1 MTTAATSLLGLALP
15 VSGELSGTWGDTVNN
30 SITSLLDEAV
40 AGTTT
45 LSTDADV
52 TLSAT
57 TLATNQARQAVIRL
71 TGVRTGVRTITAPA
85 QSKTYVVINNSTGI
99 FPTYIKGAGTA
110 VVGVAVQPGT
120 AALVAWNGA
129 DFAIISTMSSAGV
142 VPVLSGGTG
151 VTTSTGSGNNVLS
164 TSPTLVT
171 PILGTPTSGTLT
183 NATGLPLTTGV
194 TGTLPVANGGTG
206 ATAASGTGN
215 VVLATA
221 PTISNLTF
229 SGSATEQV
237 YALSGTTPGL
247 APANGTIQ
255 TWTLTG
261 NSTPTSSLTTGQSLT
276 LMIDDGTAYTI
287 TWPSVV
293 WKTNGGTAP
302 VLNTSGF
309 TAIQLWQVGAVLY
322 GARVGNN

>member
-30 SITSLLDEAV
+30 SITSLLDGAV

-45 LSTDADV
+45 LILDADV
-52 TLSAT
+52 TLSTT
-57 TLATNQARQAVIRL
+57 TLETNQARQAVLLL
-71 TGVRTGVRTITAPA
+71 TGARTGIRYVTAPA
-85 QSKTYVVINNSTGI
+85 QSKMYVVINSTSGG
-99 FPTYIKGAGTA
+99 FPTYIRGAGPTT
-110 VVGVAVQPGT
+110 GVSINAGT
-120 AALVAWNGA
+120 AALVAWNGS
-129 DFAIISTMSSAGV
+129 DFAVVSTMSSAGV
-142 VPVLSGGTG
+142 VPVLNGGTG
-151 VTTSTGSGNNVLS
+151 VTTSTGSGSNVLS

-171 PILGTPTSGTLT
+171 PILGTPTSVTLT
-183 NATGLPLTTGV
+183 NATGLPLATGV

-221 PTISNLTF
+221 PTIANLTF
-229 SGSATEQV
+229 TGSATEQV
-237 YALSGTTPGL
+237 YALSGTSPALTPS
-247 APANGTIQ
+247 NGTIQ

-261 NSTPTSSLTTGQSLT
+261 NSNPVSFITTGQSLT

-302 VLNTSGF
+302 VLNTTGY
-309 TAIQLWQVGAVLY
+309 TAIQLWQVGSTLY

>member
-57 TLATNQARQAVIRL
+57 TLATNQARQAVLLL
-71 TGVRTGVRTITAPA
+71 TGARATIRTITAPS
-85 QSKTYVVINNSTGI
+85 QSKTYVVVNRTTGG
-99 FPTYIKGAGTA
+99 FPSVIKGAATTGVSVASGTA
-110 VVGVAVQPGT
+110 S
-120 AALVAWNGA
+120 LVAWNGL
-129 DFAIISTMSSAGV
+129 DFAIISTMSSVGV

-183 NATGLPLTTGV
+183 NVTGLPLTTGV

-247 APANGTIQ
+247 SPANGTIQ

-261 NSTPTSSLTTGQSLT
+261 NSTPTSSLTTGQSIT

-302 VLNTSGF
+302 ALNTSGF
-309 TAIQLWQVGAVLY
+309 TAIQLWQVGSTLY

>member
-57 TLATNQARQAVIRL
+57 TLATNQARQAVLLL
-71 TGVRTGVRTITAPA
+71 TGARATIRTITAPS
-85 QSKTYVVINNSTGI
+85 QSKTYVVVNRTTGG
-99 FPTYIKGAGTA
+99 FPSVIKGAATLGVSVASGTA
-110 VVGVAVQPGT
+110 S
-120 AALVAWNGA
+120 LVAWNGL
-129 DFAIISTMSSAGV
+129 DFAIISTMSSVGV

-183 NATGLPLTTGV
+183 NVTGLPLTTGV

-206 ATAASGTGN
+206 ATAASGTGD

-221 PTISNLTF
+221 PTIANLTF
-229 SGSATEQV
+229 TGSATEQV
-237 YALSGTTPGL
+237 YALSGLTPGL

-302 VLNTSGF
+302 ILNTGGF
-309 TAIQLWQVGAVLY
+309 TAIQLWQVGSTLY

>member
-40 AGTTT
+40 AGSTT

-52 TLSAT
+52 TLTTT
-57 TLATNQARQAVIRL
+57 TLAPNQARQAVLLCTGARATIRS
-71 TGVRTGVRTITAPA
+71 ITAPA
-85 QSKTYVVINNSTGI
+85 QSKTYIVVNSTTGGYAVVVRGAG
-99 FPTYIKGAGTA
+99 PTTGVSISAGTA
-110 VVGVAVQPGT
+110 S
-120 AALVAWNGA
+120 LVAWNGA

-221 PTISNLTF
+221 PTIANLTF
-229 SGSATEQV
+229 TGSATEQV
-237 YALSGTTPGL
+237 YAISGATPAL
-247 APANGTIQ
+247 AATNGTIQ
-255 TWTLTG
+255 TWTLPS
-261 NSTPTSSLTTGQSLT
+261 NSTPTSSLTTGQSIT
-276 LMIDDGTAYTI
+276 LMIDDGSAYTI

-293 WKTNGGTAP
+293 WKTNGGSAP